1 MKIIEVITDASD
13 SEILIGI
20 AEQHEIKDHWIDM
33 KSDSERCAFRML
45 VSDDKRQ
52 EVLDALQEVIAT
64 NENAR
69 VLIIPVEA
77 ALTGEQEDGEE
88 KKKSIPASVTREEL
102 YKEIEQNSRLD
113 NTFLLLVT
121 LSTIVVG
128 IGLLQDNVA
137 VVIAA
142 MVIAPLLGPNLAL
155 AFSTSLGDTDLLL
168 QSLKTLLSGLG
179 LALVLSVIIGMLWP
193 HAFDSHEV
201 TSRTEVGMESVALAL
216 ASGAAAVI
224 SVTTGLSGVL
234 VGVMV
239 AIALLPP
246 TAVLG
251 LMLGAADYNQ
261 AAGAGLLLAV
271 NIVCLNLA
279 AKLVFLFRGVKPR
292 TWLEQRK
299 ARQSTVVY
307 IVFWIISLLI
317 LISVIYLRQH
327 LQ

>member
-20 AEQHEIKDHWIDM
+20 AEQHEIKDYWIDLE
-33 KSDSERCAFRML
+33 SDNERCAFRML

-69 VLIIPVEA
+69 ILVIPVEA
-77 ALTGEQEDGEE
+77 ALSGEQEEDTD

-113 NTFLLLVT
+113 STFLLLVT

-168 QSLKTLLSGLG
+168 QSLKTLLAGLG

-201 TSRTEVGMESVALAL
+201 TARTEVGMESVALAL

-224 SVTTGLSGVL
+224 SLTTGLSGVL

-246 TAVLG
+246 AAVLG
-251 LMLGAADYNQ
+251 LMLGAGHYSEAS
-261 AAGAGLLLAV
+261 GAGLLLAV

-279 AKLVFLFRGVKPR
+279 AKLVFLVRGVKPR

-299 ARQSTVVY
+299 ARQSTAAY
-307 IVFWIISLLI
+307 IIFWMISLLI
-317 LISVIYLRQH
+317 LLIAIYLRQH
-327 LQ
+327 IR

>member
-13 SEILIGI
+13 SEILISI
-20 AEQHEIKDHWIDM
+20 AEQHDIKDHWIDLEN
-33 KSDSERCAFRML
+33 DSQRCSIRML

-52 EVLDALQEVIAT
+52 EVMDALQEVIAT

-69 VLIIPVEA
+69 ILVIPVEA
-77 ALTGEQEDGEE
+77 TLTGIQEED
-88 KKKSIPASVTREEL
+88 KKSVPASVTREEL
-102 YKEIEQNSRLD
+102 YKDIELNARLD
-113 NTFLLLVT
+113 STFLLLVT

-155 AFSTSLGDTDLLL
+155 AFSTSLGDTELLL
-168 QSLKTLLSGLG
+168 QSLKTLLAGLG
-179 LALVLSVIIGMLWP
+179 LALMLSIIIGMLWP
-193 HAFDSHEV
+193 LGFDSHEV
-201 TSRTEVGMESVALAL
+201 TARTEVGMDSIALAL

-224 SVTTGLSGVL
+224 SLTTGLSGVL

-246 TAVLG
+246 AAVLG
-251 LMLGAADYNQ
+251 LTLGAGHYDQ

-279 AKLVFLFRGVKPR
+279 AKLVFLVKGVKPR
-292 TWLEQRK
+292 TWLEQRR
-299 ARQSTVVY
+299 ARQSNAAY
-307 IVFWIISLLI
+307 IVFWLISLLI
-317 LISVIYLRQH
+317 LVFAIYLRQH
-327 LQ
+327 L

>member
-1 MKIIEVITDASD
+1 MKIIEVITDAGDSD
-13 SEILIGI
+13 TLVGI
-20 AEQHEIKDHWIDM
+20 AEQHEINDRWVNL
-33 KSDSERCAFRML
+33 DSNTQRCVVRML

-52 EVLDALQEVIAT
+52 KVLDALQKIIAT
-64 NENAR
+64 NENAH
-69 VLIIPVEA
+69 VLVIPVDAVLAREPKH
-77 ALTGEQEDGEE
+77 EEE
-88 KKKSIPASVTREEL
+88 KKKTIPASVTREEL
-102 YKEIEQNSRLD
+102 YKEIEQNARLD
-113 NTFLLLVT
+113 STYLLLVT
-121 LSTIVVG
+121 LSTIVVS

-155 AFSTSLGDTDLLL
+155 AFSTSLGDAELLWR
-168 QSLKTLLSGLG
+168 SLKTLLSGLG
-179 LALVLSVIIGMLWP
+179 LALGLSVIIGMLWP

-201 TSRTEVGMESVALAL
+201 ISRTEVGMESVVLAL

-224 SVTTGLSGVL
+224 SITTGLSGVL

-251 LMLGAADYNQ
+251 LTLGAEHYSQ

-279 AKLVFLFRGVKPR
+279 AKLVFLSRGVKPR

-299 ARQSTVVY
+299 ARQSTATY
-307 IVFWIISLLI
+307 IIFWLVSLLI
-317 LISVIYLRQH
+317 LVFAIYLREH
-327 LQ
+327 LR